1 MTINGS
7 ENRSNTFHVKYC
19 LQGKKKF
26 VNKDGQKFY
35 LLHRSQTD
43 EAYAGDEKPSDFV
56 LVPAKDVRY
65 HANRMSFI
73 FL

>member
-1 MTINGS
+1 MTINRS
-7 ENRSNTFHVKYC
+7 QNRTNTFHVIYC

-56 LVPAKDVRY
+56 LVPAKDVGY
-65 HANRMSFI
+65 LANHLSFI